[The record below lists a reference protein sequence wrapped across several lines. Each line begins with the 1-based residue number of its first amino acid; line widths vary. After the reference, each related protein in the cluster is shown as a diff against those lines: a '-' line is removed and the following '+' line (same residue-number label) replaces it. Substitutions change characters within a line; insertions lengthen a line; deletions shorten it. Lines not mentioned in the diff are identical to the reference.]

1 MTPDYAS
8 LDAAIVKAIR
18 DGAST
23 FRLVFWNFEYPFDAT
38 PKLIRS
44 RLQSLRKRGLIVYNN
59 GRWSA
64 MEKVK

>member
-18 DGAST
+18 DGT
-23 FRLVFWNFEYPFDAT
+23 GYYFDTYSRVEA
-38 PKLIRS
+38 PISIRDFMA
-44 RLQSLRKRGLIVYNN
+44 RTDSLRKRGLIVYNN

-64 MEKVK
+64 VEKV

>member
-18 DGAST
+18 DGADT
-23 FRLVFWNFEYPFDAT
+23 FMVLVVRLGTMVGHWR
-38 PKLIRS
+38 LIDR

-64 MEKVK
+64 VDKV

>member
-18 DGAST
+18 AGVRTHASITMWIRAYDIWGARDVHR
-23 FRLVFWNFEYPFDAT
+23 RLP
-38 PKLIRS
+38 
-44 RLQSLRKRGLIVYNN
+44 SLRKRGLIVYNN

-64 MEKVK
+64 VEKV

>member
-8 LDAAIVKAIR
+8 LDEAIVKAIR
-18 DGAST
+18 DGADT
-23 FRLVFWNFEYPFDAT
+23 FMILVIRLKTMVDHWRVIDC
-38 PKLIRS
+38 

-64 MEKVK
+64 VEKV